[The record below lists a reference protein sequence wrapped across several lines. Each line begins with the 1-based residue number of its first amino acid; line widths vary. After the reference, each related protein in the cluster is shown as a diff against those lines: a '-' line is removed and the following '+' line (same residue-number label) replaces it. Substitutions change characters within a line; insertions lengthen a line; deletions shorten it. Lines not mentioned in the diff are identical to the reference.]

1 MNSLLKKD
9 QGWETVKELRIVLVD
24 DSLLVRE
31 YIKRALLRVKGC
43 NVVGIATDGN
53 EALSM
58 IRLLRPDVVLLDIMM
73 PFKNGLEV
81 LVELRQENSDVII
94 IMFTADPTPGLKE
107 KCLQDGANYFVS
119 KTEFRQL
126 ADVFAELQKN

>member
-1 MNSLLKKD
+1 M
-9 QGWETVKELRIVLVD
+9 D
-24 DSLLVRE
+24 DSVLVRE
-31 YIKRALLRVKGC
+31 YIKRALARVKGC
-43 NVVGIATDGN
+43 NVIGVATDGN

-58 IRLLRPDVVLLDIMM
+58 IRLLRPDVVLLDVMM

-81 LVELRQENSDVII
+81 LVELRQEDSNVII

-126 ADVFAELQKN
+126 TDVFAELQR